1 MENRV
6 RNQLQRQGVTVES
19 MFSTPEP
26 FSILLCR
33 VLASTPDD
41 RVIDAIT
48 GVFDNR
54 PAETLMQPLNTS
66 LPRNL
71 HATPALNA
79 LLWQTASWQ
88 IPATTYNP
96 IVVPALPRV

>member
-26 FSILLCR
+26 FSILLWR
-33 VLASTPDD
+33 VLARTPDD
-41 RVIDAIT
+41 RVIEAMT
-48 GVFDNR
+48 GVFDTR
-54 PAETLMQPLNTS
+54 PAETLRPPLNTA

-71 HATPALNA
+71 PDIPALNA
-79 LLWQTASWQ
+79 LPWQTGGWLKYAEMGRASCRK
-88 IPATTYNP
+88 
-96 IVVPALPRV
+96 RVLQ